1 MSTAPQAL
9 TDLCWAL
16 ASFGFTPTDAWFQR
30 LELEIAGRCAEGGQP
45 PEGVSEAVP
54 ASPANVSNSAGTLQ
68 VERLGAQG
76 GLLQGYAADPNSVSG
91 AGSRMLTPQ
100 QLAVVLWALQ
110 SFKWV
115 PRRRE
120 FVEAAQGM
128 MLGV

>member
-1 MSTAPQAL
+1 M

-16 ASFGFTPTDAWFQR
+16 ASFGFTPTDAWVQQ
-30 LELEIAGRCAEGGQP
+30 LELEIAGRCCVEGAQP
-45 PEGVSEAVP
+45 PEGVSEAEPVSP
-54 ASPANVSNSAGTLQ
+54 ASGSGSAGTLQ
-68 VERLGAQG
+68 TERLGDQG
-76 GLLQGYAADPNSVSG
+76 RLLEGYAANPDSSG
-91 AGSRMLTPQ
+91 AGSRMLTAQ